1 MAREIM
7 KVNSKIYKGIEYVQL
22 EELPEDQKEKLS
34 ESLNSENFIKILV
47 GEKILVKCIQ
57 YKDYELWFD
66 NVFKQQTVVLTKENL
81 SEGQPVEMVLG
92 KA

>member
-1 MAREIM
+1 M

-22 EELPEDQKEKLS
+22 NELPNDQREKIS
-34 ESLNSENFIKILV
+34 ESLNEETLIKILID
-47 GEKILVKCIQ
+47 EKVVKNCIQ

-66 NVFKQQTVVLTKENL
+66 NIYK
-81 SEGQPVEMVLG
+81 PVISAPSIKIERLPEPSGVIIALG